1 MKVNKIGGQ
10 LTIHSKVKSPP
21 RQTRLETQFYS
32 PLKTPDHSNKN
43 IENRTRN
50 EAKYLESDKSCD
62 LNSITDETIIIPFS

>member
-1 MKVNKIGGQ
+1 MKGNKIGGQ

-32 PLKTPDHSNKN
+32 PLKTPDHSNKK

-50 EAKYLESDKSCD
+50 E
-62 LNSITDETIIIPFS
+62 